1 MKDKDKWNLT
11 IKGNKVKKILIA
23 MLFFGSIFNYSI
35 FPDEIPENTD
45 SLSYTIYLGA
55 SVNAIPYYISIK
67 YNDTDLT
74 GETPNILDVDDR
86 LYKLTEASTTQPFYV
101 NISAGKLA
109 TDTRF
114 IIEISIGEFIGEDYK
129 GDSIFTG
136 IYPSVNQYENFNYS
150 FEQDSI
156 EKSITMDAYLPKGII
171 EAQHIGAFTFSWT
184 DNNELSSGKYTSTN
198 IIKITSEDGS
208 ELNV

>member
-1 MKDKDKWNLT
+1 M
-11 IKGNKVKKILIA
+11 KKIFIA
-23 MLFFGSIFNYSI
+23 ILLFGSIFNYSI
-35 FPDEIPENTD
+35 FPDDITENTN
-45 SLSYTIYLGA
+45 SLNYTIYLGA

-74 GETPNILDVDDR
+74 GDTPNILDVDDR

-114 IIEISIGEFIGEDYK
+114 IIGISIGEFIGEDYK

-150 FEQDSI
+150 FVQDSI
-156 EKSITMDAYLPKGII
+156 EKSITMDAYLSEGII

-198 IIKITSEDGS
+198 IIKITSEEGS
-208 ELNV
+208 EPNV

>member
-1 MKDKDKWNLT
+1 M
-11 IKGNKVKKILIA
+11 KKIFIA
-23 MLFFGSIFNYSI
+23 ILLFGSIFNYSI
-35 FPDEIPENTD
+35 FPDDITENAN
-45 SLSYTIYLGA
+45 SLNYTIYIEA

-67 YNDTDLT
+67 YNDTDLS
-74 GETPNILDVDDR
+74 GDTPNILEVDDR
-86 LYKLTEASTTQPFYV
+86 LYKLTEESTTQPFYV

-114 IIEISIGEFIGEDYK
+114 IIGISIGEFIGEDYK
-129 GDSIFTG
+129 GDSIYTD

-156 EKSITMDAYLPKGII
+156 EKSIKMDAYLSKGII

-198 IIKITSEDGS
+198 TIKITSEEGS
-208 ELNV
+208 EPNVL